1 MVILKKI
8 KSATLIETLIAT
20 VLIVVVFLMA
30 SMIINNIFFNT
41 FHQKKELVMNRL
53 DELEYEYINKSIE
66 LPFSEEIENWNI
78 EIIKVN
84 QSDVVEFKAQNKITN
99 KEIIR
104 KLNPISN
111 E

>member
-1 MVILKKI
+1 VVILKKI

-30 SMIINNIFFNT
+30 SMIINTIFFNT

-78 EIIKVN
+78 EIIKLS

>member
-30 SMIINNIFFNT
+30 SMIINTIFFNT

-53 DELEYEYINKSIE
+53 DELEYEYINKSLE
-66 LPFSEEIENWNI
+66 LPFLEEIENWNI
-78 EIIKVN
+78 EIIKLN
-84 QSDVVEFKAQNKITN
+84 QITN
-99 KEIIR
+99 CIFNYTDAIYCVAY
-104 KLNPISN
+104 IVYSVSG
-111 E
+111 

>member
-30 SMIINNIFFNT
+30 SMIINTIFFNT

-78 EIIKVN
+78 EIIKLN
-84 QSDVVEFKAQNKITN
+84 QSDVVEFKAKNKITN

>member
-30 SMIINNIFFNT
+30 SMIINTIFFNT

>member
-20 VLIVVVFLMA
+20 VLIVIVFLMA

-41 FHQKKELVMNRL
+41 FHQKKELVENRL
-53 DELEYEYINKSIE
+53 DELEYELINKSIE
-66 LPFSEEIENWNI
+66 LPYSEEIENWNI

-84 QSDVVEFKAQNKITN
+84 QSDLVEFKAKNKITK

>member
-20 VLIVVVFLMA
+20 ILIVVVFLMA

-41 FHQKKELVMNRL
+41 FHQKKELVENRL

-84 QSDVVEFKAQNKITN
+84 QSDFVEFKAKNKITN
-99 KEIIR
+99 KEITR

>member
-8 KSATLIETLIAT
+8 KSATLIETLIT
-20 VLIVVVFLMA
+20 TILIVVVFLIA

-78 EIIKVN
+78 EIIKLN

-104 KLNPISN
+104 KLNPTSN

>member
-20 VLIVVVFLMA
+20 ILIVVVFLMA
-30 SMIINNIFFNT
+30 SMIINTIFFNT

-78 EIIKVN
+78 EIIKLS